1 MSRPHLLRDV
11 LRGFRSVVPLWL
23 GVIPFALAYAVS
35 ARGAGLGLLD
45 TQLMSVLVFA
55 GSAQFSA
62 VGLFAAGASGVE
74 IVLTTLLLNVRHV
87 LYGLSLSRRLPLLP
101 GEKWVAAH
109 LLTDEAY
116 GMALAEPQPSFA
128 YLLGAEL
135 SIFVPW
141 NLFTLA
147 GSLIGR
153 GLPDPTRLGVDFVFP
168 LAFLVLLVPM
178 LRGSVEFAVAV
189 LSGGL
194 AFAVSRVLPGGV
206 ALLIAGVVGS
216 LVGAV
221 FTAEQ
226 PASRK
231 PAESEAS

>member
-1 MSRPHLLRDV
+1 MSRPHFVRDA
-11 LRGFRSVVPLWL
+11 LRGFRAVIPLWL
-23 GVIPFALAYAVS
+23 GVIPFALAYSVS

-55 GSAQFSA
+55 GGAQFSA

-74 IVLTTLLLNVRHV
+74 IVLTTLLLNLRHV
-87 LYGLSLSRRLPLLP
+87 LYGLSLSRRLSLLP
-101 GEKWVAAH
+101 GQKWVAAY

-135 SIFVPW
+135 SIFLPW

-147 GSLIGR
+147 GSIIGQ
-153 GLPDPTRLGVDFVFP
+153 GLPDPNRLGVDFVFP

-178 LRGSVEFAVAV
+178 LRSGVEIAVAV

-194 AFAVSRVLPGGV
+194 AFGISRVLPGGV

-216 LVGAV
+216 LVGAL
-221 FTAEQ
+221 FTAERPESQ
-226 PASRK
+226 K
-231 PAESEAS
+231 PAEPEAS